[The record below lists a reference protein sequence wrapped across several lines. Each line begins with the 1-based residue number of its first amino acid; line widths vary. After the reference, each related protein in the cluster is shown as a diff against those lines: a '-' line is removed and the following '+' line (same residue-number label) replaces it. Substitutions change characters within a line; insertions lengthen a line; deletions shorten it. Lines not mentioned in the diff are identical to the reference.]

1 VVSWGVWL
9 LAASAAT
16 APAQPLSQATGAA
29 EPSDS
34 WTRIDGGAGT
44 GCALD
49 TQYSFFFRDGANTDR
64 LLIYFQGGGACWDW
78 VSCSGMFDS
87 RVEPDEP
94 RLFRGIFN
102 TAEPR
107 NPLPGYPSV
116 FVPYC
121 TADVH
126 IGNASVTYGE
136 GSRPVH
142 HHGFRNV
149 SAVLDWV
156 AKRGFRPR
164 TVVVTGTS
172 AGSYGALFYTVP
184 IARLFPKAHVVLIG
198 DSGVPLLNRNADVLK
213 KWGTESVARA
223 LWRTEPTA
231 VTLLDAYRQTAS
243 IGTRVRMAMITSD
256 QDSIQSAFYLISGSR
271 DWRPA
276 TYSLL
281 ADVQAAVPAFRT
293 FVVAGS
299 DHGLVHQDAFYSYR
313 EGGVLLHDWVRRLV
327 AGEAVENVRCPTC
340 VR

>member
-1 VVSWGVWL
+1 MLVRLMIRSVTMIML
-9 LAASAAT
+9 IAA
-16 APAQPLSQATGAA
+16 APSQA
-29 EPSDS
+29 PSQAPS
-34 WTRIDGGAGT
+34 WTRIDGGTGT

-49 TQYSFFFRDGANTDR
+49 TPYSFFFRDGADADR

-87 RVEPDEP
+87 SVEPDEP
-94 RLFRGIFN
+94 LSFRGIFN

-107 NPLPGYPSV
+107 NPLRGYPAV

-126 IGNASVTYGE
+126 IGNASVTYGD

-142 HHGFRNV
+142 HRGVRNA

-184 IARLFPKAHVVLIG
+184 IARLFPDASIVFLG

-213 KWGTESVARA
+213 RWGTESVAA
-223 LWRTEPTA
+223 ELWRTEPGP
-231 VTLLDAYRQTAS
+231 VTLLDAYRQAAR
-243 IGTRVRMAMITSD
+243 IGARARLAMITSD

-281 ADVQAAVPAFRT
+281 ADVQAAVPAFRA
-293 FVVAGS
+293 FIVAGS
-299 DHGLVHQDAFYSYR
+299 DHGLVHVDAFYSYR
-313 EGGVLLHDWVRRLV
+313 EGAILLHDWVRRLV
-327 AGEAVENVRCPTC
+327 NGDAVENVRCPTC